1 MRLIFSFPHLSITG
15 WNIWGEGATGIPSF
29 VHKLQKREWNVDLK
43 DGTSVCFSSCLFP
56 PRLCGGTKYI
66 FFERNQ
72 EKTFFFFFWR
82 KWFSSVSLPFCSY
95 GLLVMSPL
103 LVTPEMLA
111 VLPETRDSPLESFW
125 HKNQD
130 IFGGGIESLRVR
142 CPSLG
147 WVQGKDELVSV
158 SLDEWMVMKRR
169 PDRESE
175 VTAAE
180 VNETRTYEYS
190 VCFWNL
196 ARPLGE
202 AQEES

>member
-1 MRLIFSFPHLSITG
+1 M
-15 WNIWGEGATGIPSF
+15 
-29 VHKLQKREWNVDLK
+29 
-43 DGTSVCFSSCLFP
+43 
-56 PRLCGGTKYI
+56 
-66 FFERNQ
+66 
-72 EKTFFFFFWR
+72 
-82 KWFSSVSLPFCSY
+82 
-95 GLLVMSPL
+95 
-103 LVTPEMLA
+103 
-111 VLPETRDSPLESFW
+111 
-125 HKNQD
+125 
-130 IFGGGIESLRVR
+130 
-142 CPSLG
+142 
-147 WVQGKDELVSV
+147 QGKDELVSV

>member
-1 MRLIFSFPHLSITG
+1 
-15 WNIWGEGATGIPSF
+15 
-29 VHKLQKREWNVDLK
+29 
-43 DGTSVCFSSCLFP
+43 
-56 PRLCGGTKYI
+56 
-66 FFERNQ
+66 
-72 EKTFFFFFWR
+72 
-82 KWFSSVSLPFCSY
+82 
-95 GLLVMSPL
+95 MSPL

-111 VLPETRDSPLESFW
+111 ILLETRDSPLESFW

-130 IFGGGIESLRVR
+130 MFGGGIETLRVR

-147 WVQGKDELVSV
+147 WAQGKDELVSV
-158 SLDEWMVMKRR
+158 SLDERMVMKRR

-190 VCFWNL
+190 VCFWSL

-202 AQEES
+202 AQEESWERK